1 MSFVQGTHFYRQKTK
16 YTKPAPNPVPTTN
29 DIGLKIN
36 SATGVTPVA
45 GLIFE
50 TKNRAI
56 FSGELFSGEE
66 FLEKHYCPYNFV
78 PINVCGVDSFS
89 PN

>member
-1 MSFVQGTHFYRQKTK
+1 MRWVLTPVAGSIFRHF
-16 YTKPAPNPVPTTN
+16 A
-29 DIGLKIN
+29 L
-36 SATGVTPVA
+36 TPVA

-66 FLEKHYCPYNFV
+66 YLEQLYCPYNFV
-78 PINVCGVDSFS
+78 PIVPINLLWSGFIF
-89 PN
+89 PELEHL